1 MFIFKFQT
9 LKKILF
15 LFIPIIFS
23 SCVQENLFEFNETA
37 IDIKDPATIEV
48 IYPKINDNSDV
59 SSKIN
64 NTIETTLAEQIAF
77 FEEDTDDLT
86 LEDAVTQFEDRFV
99 SFKNDFEANAA
110 PWEVIINSEVVFQ
123 STYVITIAVDSYT
136 FTGGAHGN
144 SVITLLNFDPETGNL
159 YAQDNIFKKSSEFT
173 TLVEK
178 YFKIESTSKKNGN
191 EDYFFGEDFRLP
203 ENVGFNE
210 EGVIFLYNTYE
221 IASYAQGIT
230 EFTIPYAEIYKFLN
244 INY

>member
-1 MFIFKFQT
+1 MFVP
-9 LKKILF
+9 IL
-15 LFIPIIFS
+15 LS
-23 SCVQENLFEFNETA
+23 SCVQENLFEFSETA
-37 IDIKDPATIEV
+37 IDKKDPVTIQV
-48 IYPKINDNSDV
+48 IYSIINGNSDV
-59 SSKIN
+59 STKIN
-64 NTIETTLAEQIAF
+64 NSIESTLAQQIAF

-86 LEDAVTQFEDRFV
+86 LEDAISQFENRFV
-99 SFKNDFEANAA
+99 SFKNDFEANEA

-123 STYVITIAVDSYT
+123 SMYVITISVDSYT

-159 YAQDNIFKKSSEFT
+159 YTQDDIFIKSNELKQ
-173 TLVEK
+173 LVEK
-178 YFKIESTSKKNGN
+178 YFKKESASKSNNDG
-191 EDYFFGEDFRLP
+191 DYFFGEDFRLP

-230 EFTIPYAEIYKFLN
+230 EFTIPYAEIYDYLN

>member
-1 MFIFKFQT
+1 MLIIKIKA
-9 LKKILF
+9 LKKLLF
-15 LFIPIIFS
+15 LVLPIILS
-23 SCVQENLFEFNETA
+23 SCLEENQFEFKETA
-37 IDIKDPATIEV
+37 IDIKDPVTIEV
-48 IYPKINDNSDV
+48 IYPKINNDSDI
-59 SSKIN
+59 STKIN

-77 FEEDTDDLT
+77 FEEDTEDLT

-99 SFKNDFEANAA
+99 SFKNDFESNAA

-123 STYVITIAVDSYT
+123 SMYVMTIAVDSYT

-159 YAQDNIFKKSSEFT
+159 FTQDEIFKQSEEFT
-173 TLVEK
+173 ALVEK
-178 YFKIESTSKKNGN
+178 YFKMESASKNNDN
-191 EDYFFGEDFRLP
+191 ENYFFGEDFRLP
-203 ENVGFNE
+203 ENIGFNE

-230 EFTIPYAEIYKFLN
+230 EFTIPYDEIYKYLN

>member
-1 MFIFKFQT
+1 M
-9 LKKILF
+9 IL
-15 LFIPIIFS
+15 LS
-23 SCVQENLFEFNETA
+23 SCVQEKLFEFNETA
-37 IDIKDPATIEV
+37 IEKKDPVTIEV
-48 IYPKINDNSDV
+48 IYSKINDNSDV
-59 SSKIN
+59 STKIN
-64 NTIETTLAEQIAF
+64 NSIESTLAAQIAF

-86 LEDAVTQFEDRFV
+86 LEDAISQFEDRFV

-123 STYVITIAVDSYT
+123 SMYVITVAVDSYT

-159 YAQDNIFKKSSEFT
+159 YTQDDILIKSSGLMDLAEQYFKK
-173 TLVEK
+173 
-178 YFKIESTSKKNGN
+178 ESALKNN
-191 EDYFFGEDFRLP
+191 KSEDYFFGDDFKLP
-203 ENVGFNE
+203 ENIGFNE

-230 EFTIPYAEIYKFLN
+230 EFTIPYAEIYDYLN